1 MWCRRKLQ
9 VVMVILV
16 LMTSGGIAPSPG
28 SAEVRPS
35 AALPLSIPDL
45 NLRVDL
51 TRAISSSFRL
61 TQLNCTSG
69 TTRFPTVV
77 SMARSMRYFP
87 ERWNRAR
94 TFSCQPRARLDPYT
108 FTLYGA
114 ASSNDTQLTDGD
126 VVTRCSFGG
135 DVKFEMNLVVGTT
148 VADLVHMEI
157 TDSFRFPVTCGFR
170 ISSKSQ
176 TFAVVGSLAGV
187 AVVDGGVGSCGV
199 GFRAC
204 ASFSVNRADVTVTN
218 GVGKYGGAV
227 ALGTFDHADIFQI
240 PELVQLSYL
249 VDTVRTSDVVAT
261 DIAPVALDDVP
272 PVVSSMQLQFLAGTS
287 ISSLLRPMSPVSG
300 QSPSIQLGGD
310 ITVSTAPGTAC
321 RAFVTR
327 GTSKVSLPARTATS
341 LGLVTWLV
349 SASLNEK
356 LRLDFRSFGK
366 PATVT
371 LTTVCTTIDSR
382 SVMTRK
388 VTLN

>member
-77 SMARSMRYFP
+77 SMARSLRYFP

-157 TDSFRFPVTCGFR
+157 TVSFPGY
-170 ISSKSQ
+170 
-176 TFAVVGSLAGV
+176 LW
-187 AVVDGGVGSCGV
+187 
-199 GFRAC
+199 
-204 ASFSVNRADVTVTN
+204 FSN
-218 GVGKYGGAV
+218 
-227 ALGTFDHADIFQI
+227 
-240 PELVQLSYL
+240 
-249 VDTVRTSDVVAT
+249 
-261 DIAPVALDDVP
+261 
-272 PVVSSMQLQFLAGTS
+272 QF
-287 ISSLLRPMSPVSG
+287 
-300 QSPSIQLGGD
+300 
-310 ITVSTAPGTAC
+310 
-321 RAFVTR
+321 
-327 GTSKVSLPARTATS
+327 
-341 LGLVTWLV
+341 
-349 SASLNEK
+349 E
-356 LRLDFRSFGK
+356 
-366 PATVT
+366 
-371 LTTVCTTIDSR
+371 
-382 SVMTRK
+382 
-388 VTLN
+388 